1 MSLDV
6 FFLAMTGE
14 KSSQHMFM
22 FLLFFSSLVFY
33 KTNKQ
38 NHQKSIVYQ
47 FVFLKHFNISAILF
61 WGLCGIFVWVPEK
74 FGRHKIPENDLETL
88 RRTKK
93 GASG

>member
-1 MSLDV
+1 
-6 FFLAMTGE
+6 MTGE

-33 KTNKQ
+33 KTNKK
-38 NHQKSIVYQ
+38 HQKSIVYQ